1 MKTLLRVK
9 TIVLTAIFCLFLS
22 ASATAKNYNK
32 ELKGVWKLVL
42 PIEMQEQTKNVV
54 FYKVFNKDK
63 TYINYSSTD
72 SGVTFAITS
81 RGTYL
86 TDIKGIYVEDL
97 APLFAAKYKVYSNA
111 ITYKIDEKIM
121 TITFKM
127 NGKVYSEKWM
137 QISK

>member
-86 TDIKGIYVEDL
+86 ADIEGIYVEDL